1 METKKIKSFIYEGK
15 EIDFPFPIE
24 AEIIEGRVDNSQV
37 LKTLV
42 EAYNKQKEDILELMD
57 IIDDLK
63 ADLGDE
69 IECYDKNCSTCSYRD
84 HYLGKDDK
92 IHYEDTCII
101 KKARN
106 KIKDLE
112 EKGYNPWK

>member
-1 METKKIKSFIYEGK
+1 MTKKIKSFIYEGK

-42 EAYNKQKEDILELMD
+42 DAYNKQKEDILELMD

-69 IECYDKNCSTCSYRD
+69 IECNSNHCSKCPDRD
-84 HYLGKDDK
+84 SYLGKDNK

-106 KIKDLE
+106 KIKELE
-112 EKGYNPWK
+112 EKGYDPWK